1 MRQRVMIAMAL
12 SCKPRLM
19 LADEPTT
26 ALDVTIQ
33 AQILDLILK
42 LKQEVGT
49 SVILITHALGVIAE
63 AAQYAAIMYA
73 GWVVEHG
80 PVAAIFSSPLHPY
93 TVGLM
98 NSIPRIGSGP
108 SGRGYLNVIP
118 GTIPDLLELP
128 SGCKFRDR
136 CPRVMP
142 VCAEKK
148 PELLEKTPGHFV
160 RCWLHA

>member
-1 MRQRVMIAMAL
+1 
-12 SCKPRLM
+12 
-19 LADEPTT
+19 
-26 ALDVTIQ
+26 
-33 AQILDLILK
+33 
-42 LKQEVGT
+42 VGT
-49 SVILITHALGVIAE
+49 SVILITHDLGVIAE
-63 AAQYAAIMYA
+63 AAQYAAVMYA
-73 GWVVEHG
+73 GWVVEQG
-80 PVAAIFSSPLHPY
+80 PVDSIFSAPLHPY

-98 NSIPRIGSGP
+98 NSIPRIGRGHSGE
-108 SGRGYLNVIP
+108 GYLNVIP

-160 RCWLHA
+160 RCWLWA